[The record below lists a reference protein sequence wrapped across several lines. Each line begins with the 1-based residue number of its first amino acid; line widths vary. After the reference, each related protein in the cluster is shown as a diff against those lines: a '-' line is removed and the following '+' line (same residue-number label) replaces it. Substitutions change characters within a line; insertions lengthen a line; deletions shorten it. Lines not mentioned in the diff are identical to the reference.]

1 MVSYIMHLQETEN
14 RPVDDAIIQGASI
27 RLRPVLMT
35 AMVAMM
41 GLLPKLFSEG
51 TGAEIQRPLAT
62 VVFGGLMSATL
73 LTLLVIPS
81 LYRFLNRER
90 TVPQSV
96 SGSEL

>member
-1 MVSYIMHLQETEN
+1 MVSYIMQLQETEA
-14 RPVDDAIIQGASI
+14 RRVDEAIIKGATI

-35 AMVAMM
+35 ALVAMM

-62 VVFGGLMSATL
+62 VVFGGLLSATL

-81 LYRFLNRER
+81 LYRFLNRDGL
-90 TVPQSV
+90 VPQK
-96 SGSEL
+96 GPTE